1 MYFVLE
7 HAYISEILMG
17 FLPYQLSPSERPIF
31 CQQLETSQIPSRYPT
46 FCVRDA
52 ERHFWQ
58 GSIQ

>member
-7 HAYISEILMG
+7 HACISEILMG

-52 ERHFWQ
+52 ERHF
-58 GSIQ
+58 